1 MASIDIN
8 AGGMHCQ
15 SCSMLIEMTLGDLP
29 GVSAASADYARGT
42 AHVEYDPAQL
52 TVDQILMAIREAGYT
67 AELAA

>member
-29 GVSAASADYARGT
+29 GVTAASADFAKGT
-42 AHVEYDPAQL
+42 AHAEYDPSAVS
-52 TVDQILMAIREAGYT
+52 VDQILAAIREAGYT
-67 AELAA
+67 AEVAA